1 MSEFFRISRK
11 ASMIFIREQWLGGS
25 LCGAQIPKRVP
36 GYILIFFLEYN
47 KNFLLNFKI
56 VLGYRNGSRLFFF
69 IKSYFFNIYNRYK
82 KDFLFHLYI

>member
-1 MSEFFRISRK
+1 MR
-11 ASMIFIREQWLGGS
+11 GTD
-25 LCGAQIPKRVP
+25 PKKSTWVYP
-36 GYILIFFLEYN
+36 NFFLEYN

-56 VLGYRNGSRLFFF
+56 ALGYRNGSHLFFF